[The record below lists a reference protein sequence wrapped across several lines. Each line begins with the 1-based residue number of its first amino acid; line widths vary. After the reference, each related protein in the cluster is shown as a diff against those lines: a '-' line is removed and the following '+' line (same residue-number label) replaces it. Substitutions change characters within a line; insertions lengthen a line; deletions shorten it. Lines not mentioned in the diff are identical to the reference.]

1 MRCASLLETVTG
13 RSGIGRVVGK
23 PSLTRLRKDCPLLG
37 VALAA
42 VGISAMNNCEARL
55 HADPTG
61 MVKRLG
67 ELAEVLIGRLQ
78 LWTFAR
84 RSQTRVGQSAMD
96 GYRQEVG
103 AVPRARCCSRPQ
115 TALMFQIR

>member
-1 MRCASLLETVTG
+1 
-13 RSGIGRVVGK
+13 
-23 PSLTRLRKDCPLLG
+23 

-67 ELAEVLIGRLQ
+67 ELAEVNIERLQ

-84 RSQTRVGQSAMD
+84 ATNCSSGFSTRF
-96 GYRQEVG
+96 E
-103 AVPRARCCSRPQ
+103 
-115 TALMFQIR
+115 